1 MSGSAQVAMANGG
14 IERGHGMTGVVEA
27 VSQRGGH
34 HFSKTPQMWIR
45 LVAGLGVEGD
55 GHAGVTV
62 QHRSRIARNPASP
75 NLRQVHLLHREL
87 LDELA
92 GRGFPLG
99 PGQIG
104 ENILTAGIDLLGL
117 PTDAVLHIGETAHV
131 RVTGLRNP
139 CVQLDRF
146 RPGLMA
152 ATLDRDAAGNLIR
165 KTGIMGVVLADGDVR
180 PGDAI
185 RVTPPDG
192 PHRCLLPV

>member
-1 MSGSAQVAMANGG
+1 MA
-14 IERGHGMTGVVEA
+14 GMVEA

-34 HFSKTPQMWIR
+34 HFSKTPRMWIT
-45 LVAGLGVEGD
+45 LVAGQGVEGD
-55 GHAGVTV
+55 GHAGTTV
-62 QHRSRIARNPASP
+62 QHRSRVARNPDAP

-92 GRGFPLG
+92 ARGLEIG

-104 ENILTAGIDLLGL
+104 ENILTRGLDLLGL
-117 PTDAVLHIGETAHV
+117 PADAVLRIGQTARV

-139 CVQLDRF
+139 CLQLDRF

-152 ATLDRDAAGNLIR
+152 ATLDRDAAGALVR
-165 KTGIMGVVLADGDVR
+165 KAGIMGVVLAGGDVR

-185 RVTPPDG
+185 MVTPPEG
-192 PHRCLLPV
+192 PHRRLQPV